1 MPAFSP
7 LIIWNDKNLP
17 QNNRL
22 PSTIHRQPY
31 IMVTTKA
38 LFAAEGLDE
47 RSLEFLAN
55 AIEKNNLPGFDY
67 YEFKRAV
74 VALLQ
79 MKLDE
84 PTAHKSAFTTA
95 ATVGLT
101 KEKLIET
108 ATYYKNIVEKEKE
121 QFDKALENQ
130 NTTKITA
137 RQEEVK
143 RLRDQVERHKTE
155 MARLQDEIAGYLNQI
170 DQAEAATKLEA
181 EKLAK
186 AKSAFEKTH
195 RSVVVQI
202 DKDIENMHKHL

>member
-1 MPAFSP
+1 
-7 LIIWNDKNLP
+7 
-17 QNNRL
+17 
-22 PSTIHRQPY
+22 
-31 IMVTTKA
+31 MVTTKS

-74 VALLQ
+74 VALSQ

-84 PTAHKSAFTTA
+84 ATAHKSAFTTA
-95 ATVGLT
+95 ATVGVT

-108 ATYYKNIVEKEKE
+108 ANYYKNVVEKEKE

-130 NTTKITA
+130 NATKVTA

-143 RLRDQVERHKTE
+143 RLRDQVERHKAEIT
-155 MARLQDEIAGYLNQI
+155 RLQDEVGGYLNQI
-170 DQAEAATKLEA
+170 DQAEATTQLES

-186 AKSAFEKTH
+186 AKASFEKTH
-195 RSVVVQI
+195 LSVVAQI

>member
-1 MPAFSP
+1 
-7 LIIWNDKNLP
+7 
-17 QNNRL
+17 
-22 PSTIHRQPY
+22 
-31 IMVTTKA
+31 MVTTKS

-74 VALLQ
+74 VSLLQ

-84 PTAHKSAFTTA
+84 ATAHKSAFTTA

-108 ATYYKNIVEKEKE
+108 ANYYKNIVEKEKE

-130 NTTKITA
+130 NAVKVTA
-137 RQEEVK
+137 RHEEVK
-143 RLRDQVERHKTE
+143 RLRDQLERHKTE
-155 MARLQDEIAGYLNQI
+155 IARLQDEIAGYLTQI
-170 DQAEAATKLEA
+170 DQAEAATKLES
-181 EKLAK
+181 EKLEK
-186 AKSAFEKTH
+186 AKTAFEKTH
-195 RSVVVQI
+195 QAVVLQI

>member
-1 MPAFSP
+1 
-7 LIIWNDKNLP
+7 
-17 QNNRL
+17 
-22 PSTIHRQPY
+22 
-31 IMVTTKA
+31 MVTTKS
-38 LFAAEGLDE
+38 LFASEGLDD

-74 VALLQ
+74 VALAQ

-84 PTAHKSAFTTA
+84 ATAYKSAFTTA
-95 ATVGLT
+95 ATVGVT

-108 ATYYKNIVEKEKE
+108 ANYYKTLVEKEKE

-137 RQEEVK
+137 RQDEVK

-170 DQAEAATKLEA
+170 ELGETAAKAEA
-181 EKLAK
+181 EKLDK
-186 AKSAFEKTH
+186 ARSNFEKTP
-195 RSVVVQI
+195 RAVVIQI